1 MRAEEFTEE
10 QKHYLEGFATG
21 SGIKRS
27 LSLVVL
33 PPGGNGQAKWAATLG
48 VAPGPKPH
56 RAGEEV
62 IVGPGAVHRAA
73 QGRFVSAGKKLT
85 AEEQAKRIRHGLDI
99 WDDVLAHARDGRF
112 PKGTDVFLFKF

>member
-33 PPGGNGQAKWAATLG
+33 PPGGNGQANWAATLG

-56 RAGEEV
+56 GAGEEV
-62 IVGPGAVHRAA
+62 IVGPDAVHRSA
-73 QGRFVSAGKKLT
+73 QDRFVSAGEKFT
-85 AEEQAKRIRHGLDI
+85 PEKRRKRNPRRLCI
-99 WDDVLAHARDGRF
+99 WDEFLAPSADGRI
-112 PKGTDVFLFKF
+112 PNGN